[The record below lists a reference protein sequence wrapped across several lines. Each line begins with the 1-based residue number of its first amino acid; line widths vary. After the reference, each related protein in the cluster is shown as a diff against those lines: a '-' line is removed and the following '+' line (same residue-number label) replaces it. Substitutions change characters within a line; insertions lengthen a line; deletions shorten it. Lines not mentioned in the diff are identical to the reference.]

1 MTTITLLRPRSSFSY
16 GWNDQRYIFLSVAE
30 ISLVTHPYHG
40 KRPAILRAHVR
51 RCFSICADFLA
62 RFVASDYFS
71 RYLSDILTRSGSGV
85 RSLCTPLYLHLSSL
99 VFVSWTSKGEIGR
112 VLNKVHRSSEDP
124 ERYICLPPG
133 GQRFTNPGTWGWNY
147 HSSDLPLSAAGVPF
161 FSLLLLS
168 SLFLFS
174 EGTRGRDAYR
184 LRVCGITQRP
194 ANVTYAAASWIFCN
208 GV

>member
-40 KRPAILRAHVR
+40 KRSAILRAHVR
-51 RCFSICADFLA
+51 RCFSICADFRA
-62 RFVASDYFS
+62 RFVASNYFS
-71 RYLSDILTRSGSGV
+71 RYLSDIFTRSGV

-112 VLNKVHRSSEDP
+112 VLNRVHRSP
-124 ERYICLPPG
+124 EGPRYICLPHG

-147 HSSDLPLSAAGVPF
+147 HSSDLPSPSPA
-161 FSLLLLS
+161 
-168 SLFLFS
+168 FLFFPCYYYLLFFFFRK
-174 EGTRGRDAYR
+174 GRGRDAYR
-184 LRVCGITQRP
+184 LRVRGITQRP

>member
-1 MTTITLLRPRSSFSY
+1 MANGRLFSAPTSVDVSPFVLISALALWLPTIS
-16 GWNDQRYIFLSVAE
+16 
-30 ISLVTHPYHG
+30 
-40 KRPAILRAHVR
+40 PAT
-51 RCFSICADFLA
+51 F
-62 RFVASDYFS
+62 
-71 RYLSDILTRSGSGV
+71 TRSGSSV

-112 VLNKVHRSSEDP
+112 VLNRVHRSP
-124 ERYICLPPG
+124 EGPRYICLPHG

-147 HSSDLPLSAAGVPF
+147 HSSDL
-161 FSLLLLS
+161 S
-168 SLFLFS
+168 SPPPAFLFLPCYYYLLFFFFRK
-174 EGTRGRDAYR
+174 GRGRDAYR